1 MRFSS
6 ALFSVSYCVAYVL
19 VLLFDASLFL
29 YYPEVGRFRWHWEP
43 LTNSGPAMAWYGLM
57 TVSALVATVV
67 TLLLPEHLV
76 PKPTQRHF
84 WLVPPVA
91 LAGCVFLMRALLLA

>member
-1 MRFSS
+1 MTLQQFLLILWARRK
-6 ALFSVSYCVAYVL
+6 L
-19 VLLFDASLFL
+19 VLFTFL
-29 YYPEVGRFRWHWEP
+29 GTV
-43 LTNSGPAMAWYGLM
+43 LT
-57 TVSALVATVV
+57 ATVV